1 MNSIRRRDFLRRAA
15 APAIALPW
23 IVRAADTPSPALLVL
38 NKEEATLAIV
48 DPETKTVVGR
58 VPTGESPHEVTAS
71 YDGRFAFAANYG
83 GRTPGHTISMIDLRA
98 HKELRRVDLGVL
110 QRPHGI
116 FFADG
121 KVYFTA
127 QENKLIGR
135 YDPESDRVD
144 WLLGTGQNVTHMIL
158 VSKDTN
164 RIFTTNIGSNSVC
177 IIEQSGQPTAWSET
191 VVPVGKGPE
200 AIDLSPDEKEIWTAH
215 SRDGGVS
222 IIDVAEKKVVHR
234 LDVHTNRSNRLK
246 FTRDGAR
253 VLISDMGGGELVV
266 VDAAKRQEIHRM
278 KMGRSP
284 EGILIAPDG
293 ERAFVAVAGENRVVI
308 LDLKKLEVT
317 GHILTGSGPDGM
329 A

>member
-1 MNSIRRRDFLRRAA
+1 MLLRREFLRKT

-23 IVRAADTPSPALLVL
+23 IVRAAQTPSPALLVL

-48 DPETKTVVGR
+48 DPATKAAIAR

-71 YDGRFAFAANYG
+71 SDGRFAFAANYG

-98 HKELRRVDLGVL
+98 QKEVRRVDLGIL
-110 QRPHGI
+110 ERPHGI
-116 FFADG
+116 FFAAG

-127 QENKLIGR
+127 QGNKLIGR

-158 VSKDTN
+158 VSEDTN
-164 RIFTTNIGSNSVC
+164 RIFTSNIGSDSIG
-177 IIEQSGQPTAWSET
+177 IIERASQPAGWNET
-191 VVPVGKGPE
+191 VVAVGKGPE
-200 AIDLSPDEKEIWTAH
+200 GFDLSPDGREIWAAH

-222 IIDVAEKKVVHR
+222 IIDVAQKKVVHT
-234 LDVHTNRSNRLK
+234 LDVHTKRSNRLK

-266 VDAAKRQEIHRM
+266 VDAAKRREIHRM
-278 KMGRSP
+278 KIGQSP

-293 ERAFVAVAGENRVVI
+293 ERAFVAVAGDNRVAI
-308 LDLKKLEVT
+308 LDLKKLEII
-317 GHILTGSGPDGM
+317 GHISTGSGPDGM
-329 A
+329 AWAV